1 MNEKDNSSMKEASY
15 YKKLNGIIVQC
26 QLCPHFCTIKDG
38 ERGKCETRENQKG
51 ILYSLVYGKACS
63 ADCDPIEKKPLYH
76 FLPGEQAMSLA
87 TIGCNLH
94 CKQCQNWQ
102 ISQTKPEYYPYIS
115 LTPEEVV
122 EKTREAECRIIAY
135 TYTEPT
141 IFYEYMLD
149 TAKIAKKHGL
159 KNVIV
164 SNGFINPEP
173 LKELC
178 KYIDGANI
186 DLKSFSE
193 GFYNEICDGRL
204 EPVLKAIEILHENNV
219 WVEITNLIIPT
230 LNDKEPEIRK
240 LAEWVKELDADI
252 PLHFSAFYPTYK
264 LQDITPT
271 PDSILKKARKIALK
285 AGLKYV
291 YTGNIDDDEGS
302 ATFCPKCKKA
312 VIKRRGFSVFEINIE
327 KGKCKFCGAKILGIW
342 S

>member
-1 MNEKDNSSMKEASY
+1 MEEDGKIREASY
-15 YKKLNGIIVQC
+15 YKALRDKAVQC

-38 ERGKCETRENQKG
+38 ERGKCEVKENRKG

-76 FLPGEQAMSLA
+76 FMPGEKAMSVA

-102 ISQTKPEYYPYIS
+102 ISQTKFEYYPYIT
-115 LTPEEVV
+115 LLPQEVV
-122 EKTREAECRIIAY
+122 DKTIESECGIIAY

-141 IFYEYMLD
+141 VFYEYMLD
-149 TAKIAKKHGL
+149 TAKIAKKQGI

-230 LNDKEPEIRK
+230 LNDKEEETKR
-240 LAEWVKELDADI
+240 LAEWVKRLDANI

-302 ATFCPKCKKA
+302 ATFCPKCGKA
-312 VIKRRGFSVFEINIE
+312 VIKRKDFFVLQNNLK
-327 KGKCKFCGAKILGIW
+327 KGACSCGGRIPGIW